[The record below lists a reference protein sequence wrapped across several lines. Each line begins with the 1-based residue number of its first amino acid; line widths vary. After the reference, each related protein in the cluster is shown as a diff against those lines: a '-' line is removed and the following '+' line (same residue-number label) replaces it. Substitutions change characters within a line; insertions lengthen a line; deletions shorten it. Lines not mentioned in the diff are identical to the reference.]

1 MGLALKKVS
10 DNPKTMVIGLG
21 ETGLS
26 VARYLFQQDIA
37 FKMIDTRTK
46 PPQLEAFIKEFPMV
60 ELQLG
65 ELSIDQFQTVEQ
77 IIVSPGIDVNQPE
90 LLGAVE
96 QFGCECVGDIE
107 LFARQCKQDIVA
119 ITGSNGKS
127 TVTSLF
133 HEMTTAA
140 GIKSYAGGNLA
151 PPALDLLVHEDAE
164 LFVLEVSSFQL
175 ETTKTLKPKVSV
187 VLNVSADHLDRH
199 GDIDTYANIKATIY
213 SDAKYSVI
221 NRDDAL
227 VERMKT
233 HGQVISF
240 GLGHSREMGFG
251 VNEENGVK
259 YIAFEDQLL
268 LCVDDLALQGEA
280 GIQNSMAA
288 LAIGV
293 ALDLPME
300 GMLKVLKQFKGLP
313 HRMEKVNTSQGVD
326 WYNDSKGTNI
336 GATVS
341 SLRSLNENVILLAGG
356 VFKGGDLELLA
367 NAIAK
372 HCKQVVLFGQDA
384 ELFANIVNNITIKRA
399 DSMQHAVMMAKEA
412 SVQGD
417 KVLLSPACASFDM
430 YTNYIQRGNDFEKCV
445 TEVLS

>member
-1 MGLALKKVS
+1 MGLALKKEIV
-10 DNPKTMVIGLG
+10 NPKTVVIGLG

-26 VARYLFQQDIA
+26 VARYLFQQDID
-37 FKMIDTRTK
+37 FSMIDTRTK
-46 PPQLEAFIKEFPMV
+46 PMV
-60 ELQLG
+60 ELRLG
-65 ELSIDQFQTVEQ
+65 ELSIDQFESVEQ

-133 HEMTTAA
+133 HEMATAA

-227 VERMKT
+227 VESMKT

-240 GLGHSREMGFG
+240 GLGQSREMGFG
-251 VNEENGVK
+251 VNEENGVEQ
-259 YIAFEDQLL
+259 IAFGDQLL

-367 NAIAK
+367 DAIAK

-384 ELFANIVNNITIKRA
+384 ELFANIVNNITVKRA

-412 SVQGD
+412 AVQGD